1 MNKSKIEAER
11 EAQVILN
18 YFNTGDFITAETKCR
33 KLIKKF
39 PEFLAIYNVLGLSLQ
54 SQKKI
59 RSSNQ
64 ILQNWNTN
72 ESKFFCSHK

>member
-39 PEFLAIYNVLGLSLQ
+39 PE
-54 SQKKI
+54 
-59 RSSNQ
+59 
-64 ILQNWNTN
+64 
-72 ESKFFCSHK
+72 